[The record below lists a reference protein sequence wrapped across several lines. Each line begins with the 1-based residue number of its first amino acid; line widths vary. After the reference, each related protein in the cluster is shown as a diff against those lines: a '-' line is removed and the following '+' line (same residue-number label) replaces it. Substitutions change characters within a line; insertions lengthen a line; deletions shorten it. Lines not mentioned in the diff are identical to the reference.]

1 MGPLCNSVLFRF
13 LGRIRYCRIGKKVE
27 SQRALRPSWGPKGPL
42 SPRQMCTQKEWKT
55 RLSDVKQWKRL
66 QTSVISAKRH
76 NNSFQ
81 PLSLWSLLFSHNTTL
96 YHHFWR
102 SYLATCPLVNP
113 NGIAG
118 KLVTMVTPW
127 WQVVGVVTLVQTLF
141 SPLHL
146 PPMSFTHSAATTL
159 LVIIYYCITQTASG
173 HQSLTEHAQNGLII
187 LTGRAIS
194 PSIIS
199 LIYGLCSQCEAYFTQ
214 HFIKPQ
220 T

>member
-113 NGIAG
+113 NGITG
-118 KLVTMVTPW
+118 KRVTMVTSCGCGYTCSDSFFPPFTFP
-127 WQVVGVVTLVQTLF
+127 QCPLLIQQPLLF
-141 SPLHL
+141 LLSSTTALPRLH
-146 PPMSFTHSAATTL
+146 
-159 LVIIYYCITQTASG
+159 
-173 HQSLTEHAQNGLII
+173 
-187 LTGRAIS
+187 RAINH
-194 PSIIS
+194 
-199 LIYGLCSQCEAYFTQ
+199 SQSTLRMD
-214 HFIKPQ
+214 
-220 T
+220 